1 MKKIIKKITATAV
14 MSLFAATQLQT
25 PQVNVQAADG
35 VATAEKT
42 TAKQPKIYGRSGIV
56 IDAKSGKILYAK
68 KVDDR
73 HYPASI
79 TKILTTLV
87 AIENN
92 KDLYDEV
99 TFSSYAVNS
108 IEPGSTHI
116 GIKAGEKI
124 PLIDVLNAIML
135 ESANEACNGAAEH
148 TAGTTKKFVE
158 LMNKKVK
165 ELGCTGS
172 HFVTTNG
179 LHDDDHYVT
188 ARDMAKISKAALEN
202 ETFRYVACKPNYYI
216 APTNKDKHGKELW
229 NHHKMVKRTMFN
241 YDGVEGGK
249 TGYTTKAGGTLVTFA
264 KRGDQELIV
273 VDLCAHGYELYEDTI
288 KMLNYGF
295 NNYKTIAPFKTMNTV
310 LKDDTYGFLK
320 TGNELSPYK
329 IPLKHLND
337 VTVMLEKNQ
346 SASKLTYKCEDNKYI
361 ISYDG
366 KQIGSVKLH

>member
-1 MKKIIKKITATAV
+1 MRKTFKKITAVAA
-14 MSLFAATQLQT
+14 MSVLAATQLGL
-25 PQVNVQAADG
+25 PQVNVKAADG
-35 VATAEKT
+35 VATSERS
-42 TAKQPKIYGRSGIV
+42 TAKQPKIHGKSGIV

-68 KVDDR
+68 KIDDR

-92 KDLYDEV
+92 KDLYEEV
-99 TFSSYAVNS
+99 TFSNYAVNS

-148 TAGTTKKFVE
+148 TSGSTTKFVE

-179 LHDDDHYVT
+179 LHNDQHYVT

-202 ETFRYVACKPNYYI
+202 ETFRYIACKPNYYI

-229 NHHKMVKRTMFN
+229 NHHKMVKRTMYV

-295 NNYKTIAPFKTMNTV
+295 DNYQTIAPFKTMDTV
-310 LKDDTYGFLK
+310 LGDDVYGFLK
-320 TGNELSPYK
+320 TGNTLSPYK
-329 IPLKHLND
+329 IPLKHLDD

-346 SASKLTYKCEDNKYI
+346 SASNLTYKCKGNKYI
-361 ISYDG
+361 VSYDG
-366 KQIGSVKLH
+366 KQIGSVKLN

>member
-1 MKKIIKKITATAV
+1 MKKIIKKITAMAA
-14 MSLFAATQLQT
+14 MSLLAATQLQT

-42 TAKQPKIYGRSGIV
+42 TTKQPKIHGRSGIV

-165 ELGCTGS
+165 ECIIYSFAYGK
-172 HFVTTNG
+172 
-179 LHDDDHYVT
+179 
-188 ARDMAKISKAALEN
+188 AIS
-202 ETFRYVACKPNYYI
+202 I
-216 APTNKDKHGKELW
+216 
-229 NHHKMVKRTMFN
+229 
-241 YDGVEGGK
+241 
-249 TGYTTKAGGTLVTFA
+249 
-264 KRGDQELIV
+264 Q
-273 VDLCAHGYELYEDTI
+273 
-288 KMLNYGF
+288 
-295 NNYKTIAPFKTMNTV
+295 
-310 LKDDTYGFLK
+310 
-320 TGNELSPYK
+320 
-329 IPLKHLND
+329 
-337 VTVMLEKNQ
+337 
-346 SASKLTYKCEDNKYI
+346 
-361 ISYDG
+361 
-366 KQIGSVKLH
+366 

>member
-1 MKKIIKKITATAV
+1 MKKIIKKITAMAV

-165 ELGCTGS
+165 ETWMYRFSFC
-172 HFVTTNG
+172 NNQ
-179 LHDDDHYVT
+179 
-188 ARDMAKISKAALEN
+188 R
-202 ETFRYVACKPNYYI
+202 I
-216 APTNKDKHGKELW
+216 A
-229 NHHKMVKRTMFN
+229 
-241 YDGVEGGK
+241 
-249 TGYTTKAGGTLVTFA
+249 
-264 KRGDQELIV
+264 
-273 VDLCAHGYELYEDTI
+273 
-288 KMLNYGF
+288 
-295 NNYKTIAPFKTMNTV
+295 
-310 LKDDTYGFLK
+310 
-320 TGNELSPYK
+320 
-329 IPLKHLND
+329 
-337 VTVMLEKNQ
+337 
-346 SASKLTYKCEDNKYI
+346 
-361 ISYDG
+361 
-366 KQIGSVKLH
+366 

>member
-1 MKKIIKKITATAV
+1 MKKIIKKITAMAV
-14 MSLFAATQLQT
+14 MSLFTATQLQT

-135 ESANEACNGAAEH
+135 ESANEACNGAAE
-148 TAGTTKKFVE
+148 
-158 LMNKKVK
+158 
-165 ELGCTGS
+165 
-172 HFVTTNG
+172 
-179 LHDDDHYVT
+179 
-188 ARDMAKISKAALEN
+188 
-202 ETFRYVACKPNYYI
+202 
-216 APTNKDKHGKELW
+216 
-229 NHHKMVKRTMFN
+229 
-241 YDGVEGGK
+241 
-249 TGYTTKAGGTLVTFA
+249 
-264 KRGDQELIV
+264 
-273 VDLCAHGYELYEDTI
+273 
-288 KMLNYGF
+288 
-295 NNYKTIAPFKTMNTV
+295 
-310 LKDDTYGFLK
+310 
-320 TGNELSPYK
+320 
-329 IPLKHLND
+329 
-337 VTVMLEKNQ
+337 
-346 SASKLTYKCEDNKYI
+346 
-361 ISYDG
+361 
-366 KQIGSVKLH
+366 QIGRAHV

>member
-1 MKKIIKKITATAV
+1 MKKIIKKITAMAV

-329 IPLKHLND
+329 IPFLKR
-337 VTVMLEKNQ
+337 
-346 SASKLTYKCEDNKYI
+346 
-361 ISYDG
+361 
-366 KQIGSVKLH
+366 

>member
-1 MKKIIKKITATAV
+1 MKKIIKKITAMAV

-229 NHHKMVKRTMFN
+229 NHHKTVS
-241 YDGVEGGK
+241 
-249 TGYTTKAGGTLVTFA
+249 YTHLTLPTNSRV
-264 KRGDQELIV
+264 
-273 VDLCAHGYELYEDTI
+273 
-288 KMLNYGF
+288 
-295 NNYKTIAPFKTMNTV
+295 
-310 LKDDTYGFLK
+310 
-320 TGNELSPYK
+320 
-329 IPLKHLND
+329 
-337 VTVMLEKNQ
+337 
-346 SASKLTYKCEDNKYI
+346 
-361 ISYDG
+361 
-366 KQIGSVKLH
+366 

>member
-1 MKKIIKKITATAV
+1 MKNTFKKITAIAAV
-14 MSLFAATQLQT
+14 SLLAVSQVPAANIL
-25 PQVNVQAADG
+25 AKDG
-35 VATAEKT
+35 VATQEKT
-42 TAKQPKIYGRSGIV
+42 TAKQQSIYGKSGIV
-56 IDAKSGKILYAK
+56 IDAKSGKILFQK
-68 KVDDR
+68 KIDDR

-99 TFSSYAVNS
+99 NFSSYAVNS

-116 GIKAGEKI
+116 GIQAGEKI

-158 LMNKKVK
+158 LMNKKAE

-179 LHDDDHYVT
+179 LHDDNHYVT

-202 ETFRYVACKPNYYI
+202 ETFRYVACKSNYYI

-229 NHHKMVKRTMFN
+229 NHHKMVKRTMYV

-295 NNYKTIAPFKTMNTV
+295 NNYKTIAPFKTMEMV
-310 LKDDTYGFLK
+310 LQDDAYGFLT
-320 TGNELSPYK
+320 TGNKLSPYK
-329 IPLKHLND
+329 IPLNHLKD

-346 SASKLTYKCEDNKYI
+346 PASNLTYKCNGSKYTV
-361 ISYDG
+361 SYNG
-366 KQIGSVKLH
+366 KRIGSVKLK

>member
-1 MKKIIKKITATAV
+1 MKNTFKKITAIAAV
-14 MSLFAATQLQT
+14 SLLAVSQVPAANIL
-25 PQVNVQAADG
+25 AKDG
-35 VATAEKT
+35 VATQEKT
-42 TAKQPKIYGRSGIV
+42 TAKQPSIYGKSGIV
-56 IDAKSGKILYAK
+56 IDAKSGKILFQK
-68 KVDDR
+68 KIDDR

-99 TFSSYAVNS
+99 NFSSYEVNS

-116 GIKAGEKI
+116 GIQAGEKI

-158 LMNKKVK
+158 LMNKKAE

-202 ETFRYVACKPNYYI
+202 ETFRYVACKSNYYI

-229 NHHKMVKRTMFN
+229 NHHKMVKRTMYV

-295 NNYKTIAPFKTMNTV
+295 NNYKTIAPFKTMEMV
-310 LKDDTYGFLK
+310 LQDDEYGFLT
-320 TGNELSPYK
+320 TGNKLSPYK
-329 IPLKHLND
+329 IPLNHLKD

-346 SASKLTYKCEDNKYI
+346 PASNLTYKCKGSKYTV
-361 ISYDG
+361 SYNG
-366 KQIGSVKLH
+366 KQIGSGKLK

>member
-1 MKKIIKKITATAV
+1 MA
-14 MSLFAATQLQT
+14 
-25 PQVNVQAADG
+25 VNVIVCSD
-35 VATAEKT
+35 T
-42 TAKQPKIYGRSGIV
+42 TSDTTGECSGSRWCCNKQKKQRQNSQRSME
-56 IDAKSGKILYAK
+56 DQELLLMRNQERFLYAK

-165 ELGCTGS
+165 ETWMYRFSFC
-172 HFVTTNG
+172 NNQ
-179 LHDDDHYVT
+179 
-188 ARDMAKISKAALEN
+188 R
-202 ETFRYVACKPNYYI
+202 I
-216 APTNKDKHGKELW
+216 A
-229 NHHKMVKRTMFN
+229 
-241 YDGVEGGK
+241 
-249 TGYTTKAGGTLVTFA
+249 
-264 KRGDQELIV
+264 
-273 VDLCAHGYELYEDTI
+273 
-288 KMLNYGF
+288 
-295 NNYKTIAPFKTMNTV
+295 
-310 LKDDTYGFLK
+310 
-320 TGNELSPYK
+320 
-329 IPLKHLND
+329 
-337 VTVMLEKNQ
+337 
-346 SASKLTYKCEDNKYI
+346 
-361 ISYDG
+361 
-366 KQIGSVKLH
+366 